1 MGANKQKDNQLCA
14 AIYVHMMSYTRHQ
27 PHARSGTRFGRWY
40 QAGQAELAWT
50 GGGFDQPPPPPS
62 PTLRACMYMYFINL
76 LAAYLSQTLQA
87 NTIQVYQAAISHLHL
102 THGFSSPVHNNPTL
116 NLAIR
121 GIQHSQGPAH
131 LRPKRLPLT
140 IGMLEQLLR
149 LLEADPLSRH
159 DKLMLKAALTFGF
172 FGFLRVSEY
181 TLTNRGRFDPTLHP
195 TKSDITW
202 VKDGMHFF
210 IKKSKTDQVGRGTTI
225 AMDHTHR
232 ASCPVVALQAYFED
246 CKAPPG
252 SSLFHSQTGRPL
264 TSRAMRAIL

>member
-1 MGANKQKDNQLCA
+1 
-14 AIYVHMMSYTRHQ
+14 MSTSTTYRAGILKHYTFCFTLGIN
-27 PHARSGTRFGRWY
+27 PLPGTKH
-40 QAGQAELAWT
+40 
-50 GGGFDQPPPPPS
+50 S
-62 PTLRACMYMYFINL
+62 INL
-76 LAAYLSQTLQA
+76 FAAYLSQTLQA
-87 NTIQVYQAAISHLHL
+87 NTIQVYLAAISHLHL

-121 GIQHSQGPAH
+121 GIQRSQGPAH

-195 TKSDITW
+195 TKNNITW

-210 IKKSKTDQVGRGTTI
+210 IKTVQDRSSWERYYHCHGPHPPCIMPSCSTAYTTYTR
-225 AMDHTHR
+225 H
-232 ASCPVVALQAYFED
+232 
-246 CKAPPG
+246 
-252 SSLFHSQTGRPL
+252 PL
-264 TSRAMRAIL
+264 TLPSDTATVASAQ

>member
-1 MGANKQKDNQLCA
+1 MHHMQHTLAGCGYIHLHALTSCTTLHHFQLHTLAPYPTC
-14 AIYVHMMSYTRHQ
+14 MSTSTTYRAGILKYYTFCFTLGIN
-27 PHARSGTRFGRWY
+27 PLPGTNH
-40 QAGQAELAWT
+40 
-50 GGGFDQPPPPPS
+50 S
-62 PTLRACMYMYFINL
+62 INL
-76 LAAYLSQTLQA
+76 FAAYLSQTLQA
-87 NTIQVYQAAISHLHL
+87 NTIQVYMAGISHLHL

-121 GIQHSQGPAH
+121 GIQRSQGPAH

-195 TKSDITW
+195 TKNDITW
-202 VKDGMHFF
+202 VKDGMHFL
-210 IKKSKTDQVGRGTTI
+210 IKTVQDRSSWERYYHCHGPHPPCIMPSCCT
-225 AMDHTHR
+225 
-232 ASCPVVALQAYFED
+232 ASL
-246 CKAPPG
+246 
-252 SSLFHSQTGRPL
+252 L
-264 TSRAMRAIL
+264 